1 MAHPRSVVAAFLVVA
16 AAGFA
21 VTPYIT
27 ISTNLMAGVGTKNPI
42 IKLTK
47 ENNEVF
53 GEQDSLI
60 VVLEFPEPP
69 GEDRLPLIRDLGEAI
84 AEVPGVRRVRYRFLD
99 PENLEEVTRL
109 FKHFL
114 LGMNPRE
121 QEQIR
126 SVLSPSGLDG
136 AFRRARNRLFL
147 TENPYVQTRILED
160 PLEMGQ
166 FVAGSMQ
173 ERVGS
178 VSFGDL
184 YLLMAS
190 PDSTVFLI
198 QVTPS
203 FPSTDLVQGRVLV
216 DRLRKMVPETVA
228 SLMQK
233 LPGLK
238 DKTKDVTLS
247 VTGKTAFH
255 HESEVV
261 FDKESSTILLC
272 SVGLV
277 SILLLVVYRS
287 ALSALVLMT
296 PLAAGI
302 GPNYGVIY
310 LSYDEVNP
318 VVVGGVG
325 VLIGLGTE
333 YGVHLWSRFRDETDR
348 GASLGAAMTT
358 VYSHT
363 GPAVTLGAF
372 TTILAFCCLCLS
384 DQPAMTQFGFVGAS
398 GLLLT
403 YLSTVFLFP
412 ALACLLA
419 GRKRDRIPRIRVS
432 FKSFSALYKY
442 RPAMV
447 VGLTAGVVLVSVF
460 FASRVSY
467 EKNLFKVFLA
477 SDMESMTVS
486 ERISQKFGANFAR
499 PTLLS
504 FDVDDFQEGLIIQRQ
519 LDAIL
524 ERIMRKD
531 RQIASVDSVSYLTSP
546 ARVQE
551 SNVEVLSELLKSW
564 PVLETAFE
572 DKVKHYDLSDSA
584 KEIMRRSFR
593 WVRKIMKELADSDY
607 KEHDPQVDLERSWY
621 TTSIHGKHR
630 FLTQIR
636 YSHSITDMDELK
648 QADVSL
654 LQSVKDLPARISIS
668 GTRQAM
674 EQILAGLVS
683 ELFRL
688 GLYAYFVVALLFLV
702 VFRHPLGVA
711 LCLIPMTGA
720 FVMTLGVMGLLHMGL
735 PFSIVGV
742 APLIFGLGID
752 NGIHVVM
759 GSLQEN
765 GSVAETMARVT
776 RPAILTTLTV
786 SMGFVAVITSRHY
799 SLEFLGW
806 AMVLGMGFTILI
818 TLTTLPA
825 MLFLLEKRRKIEK
838 SA

>member
-1 MAHPRSVVAAFLVVA
+1 MARPWAVTAVFLVLA

-21 VTPYIT
+21 VTPYII

-47 ENNEVF
+47 ENNEMF

-69 GEDRLPLIRDLGEAI
+69 GEDRLPLIRGLGEAI

-121 QEQIR
+121 QEQIGR
-126 SVLSPSGLDG
+126 VLSPAGLDG

-160 PLEMGQ
+160 PLELGH

-178 VSFGDL
+178 ISFGDL

-203 FPSTDLVQGRVLV
+203 FPSTDLVQGRILV
-216 DRLRKMVPETVA
+216 DRLRAMVPEKVA
-228 SLMQK
+228 SLIQS

-238 DKTKDVTLS
+238 DKSRDLTLS

-277 SILLLVVYRS
+277 SILLLLVYRS
-287 ALSALVLMT
+287 ALSALVLMI

-333 YGVHLWSRFRDETDR
+333 YGVHLWSRFRDEMDR
-348 GASLGAAMTT
+348 GASLVEAVTT

-363 GPAVTLGAF
+363 GPAVTLGAL
-372 TTILAFCCLCLS
+372 TTILAFLCLCLS
-384 DQPAMTQFGFVGAS
+384 DQPAMTQFGYVGAS

-403 YLSTVFLFP
+403 YLSTMFLFP
-412 ALACLLA
+412 ALACLLD
-419 GRKRDRIPRIRVS
+419 GRRKDRFPRIRVS
-432 FKSFSALYKY
+432 FKTFSDLYRH
-442 RPAMV
+442 RPGMI
-447 VGLTAGVVLVSVF
+447 VGLTAALVLVSLF
-460 FASRVSY
+460 LATKVSY

-477 SDMESMTVS
+477 SNMESMTVS
-486 ERISQKFGANFAR
+486 ERISQKFGANFSR

-524 ERIMRKD
+524 EELIRKD
-531 RQIASVDSVSYLTSP
+531 HQIASVDSVSYLIAP
-546 ARVQE
+546 AQVQE
-551 SNVEVLSELLKSW
+551 SNVKVLSELLKSW
-564 PVLETAFE
+564 PALGTAFE
-572 DKVKHYDLSDSA
+572 DKVRHYDLSGSA
-584 KEIMRRSFR
+584 REIMRRSFQ
-593 WVRKIMKELADSDY
+593 WVEKIMKELAASDF

-621 TTSIHGKHR
+621 TANIHGKHR

-648 QADVSL
+648 QADVGL
-654 LQSVKDLPARISIS
+654 LQAVKDLPAKISIS

-674 EQILAGLVS
+674 EQILSSLVS
-683 ELFRL
+683 ELFKL
-688 GLYAYFVVALLFLV
+688 GLYAYVSVALLFLV
-702 VFRHPLGVA
+702 VFRHPLGVG

-720 FVMTLGVMGLLHMGL
+720 FVLTLGVMGLLRMGL

-759 GSLQEN
+759 GSLQKD
-765 GSVAETMARVT
+765 GSVAQAMARVT

-806 AMVLGMGFTILI
+806 AMVIGMGFTIML

-825 MLFLLEKRRKIEK
+825 LLFLLEERRKTQK